1 MANSAP
7 HPSPLP
13 RGERGLS
20 ERISGEWVIE
30 AKVEA
35 QGKDNAKVKMKA
47 KDKDNGKD
55 VVVGVVQDGD
65 LRQS

>member
-1 MANSAP
+1 
-7 HPSPLP
+7 
-13 RGERGLS
+13 
-20 ERISGEWVIE
+20 VIE

-35 QGKDNAKVKMKA
+35 QGKDNTKVKMKA